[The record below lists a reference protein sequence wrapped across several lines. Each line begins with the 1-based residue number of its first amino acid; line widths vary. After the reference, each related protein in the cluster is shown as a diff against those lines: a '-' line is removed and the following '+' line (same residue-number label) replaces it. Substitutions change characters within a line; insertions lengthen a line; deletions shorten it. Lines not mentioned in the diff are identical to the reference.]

1 MISPLQIDSCI
12 NDNIKKKPIS
22 PSDVNTKYNL
32 LHRKLN
38 MQTYDFITP

>member
-12 NDNIKKKPIS
+12 IDNIKKKPIS